1 MSPPP
6 PDPTFTKTIEEL
18 KDGGW
23 IVAILGA
30 LGAFAR
36 LLISDERVPF
46 LIWVRR
52 VSAGGILG
60 VVSYFALHGLVE
72 PIYEAC
78 TYCIIGTFS
87 QEMLQMLKDRVK
99 KLK

>member
-1 MSPPP
+1 MNP
-6 PDPTFTKTIEEL
+6 PDPNITKTMEDL

-23 IVAILGA
+23 IVAVLGA
-30 LGAFAR
+30 LGAFCR
-36 LLISDERVPF
+36 LLLSDEKFPF

-72 PIYEAC
+72 PIYEAV

-87 QEMLQMLKDRVK
+87 QEMLQMLKERVA

>member
-1 MSPPP
+1 MNPEPNL
-6 PDPTFTKTIEEL
+6 TKTLEEL

-23 IVAILGA
+23 IVAVLGA
-30 LGAFAR
+30 LGALCR
-36 LLISDERVPF
+36 LLISDESYPL

-52 VSAGGILG
+52 IAAGGILG

-78 TYCIIGTFS
+78 THCIIGAFS
-87 QEMLQMLKDRVK
+87 QEMLKLLQDRVK
-99 KLK
+99 KLKA

>member
-1 MSPPP
+1 MTPP
-6 PDPTFTKTIEEL
+6 PDPSFTKTLEEL

-23 IVAILGA
+23 IVSILGA
-30 LGAFAR
+30 LGALCR
-36 LLISDERVPF
+36 LLISDETYP
-46 LIWVRR
+46 LSIWLRR
-52 VSAGGILG
+52 ISAGGILG

-78 TYCIIGTFS
+78 THCIIGAFS
-87 QEMLQMLKDRVK
+87 GEALKLLQSRVR